1 MNKRILKSFSVILLW
16 AFSTQTVFA
25 AQPKLSYIRDAEIE
39 HTLRSYAS
47 PLFTAAGLNSE
58 DVSIHLINNKVINA
72 FVAGGQRMFFF
83 TGLLERVESPS
94 QLKGV
99 IAHET
104 GHIAGSHL
112 ARTQEALK
120 NATTKSIL
128 GYLLGAVAVIA
139 GGGKGG
145 IAVVGGAQAIA
156 AKSFLKYNREQESS
170 ADQASLR
177 YLERTGTSG
186 RGMLEFLQILEQNEQ
201 ISYGKIDPYWR
212 SHPISHERVTALRRH
227 VEQSPYRD
235 IPDSPEDIRAL
246 KMIQAK
252 LIGFTNDLEDTLKV
266 YPTDDKSEFARYAR
280 AIAYFRH
287 PDIAKGLTEIDSLLA
302 EDPGNP
308 YFHELKGQMLYENGD
323 ILGSLPPLEAAAQ
336 ILPYEP
342 LILTL
347 YGTALLS
354 TNQIEDIELAVTV
367 LKSSLAYDPNNSSS
381 WYQLAIAYNRIGD
394 TGNTALATAERF
406 LLLGNSLKAK
416 FHAQRAQELL
426 KAGSPG
432 SLRAEDIIS
441 FADRKIEDRNN

>member
-1 MNKRILKSFSVILLW
+1 M
-16 AFSTQTVFA
+16 AFSTQSVFA

-47 PLFTAAGLNSE
+47 PLFSAAGLNAD
-58 DVSIHLINNKVINA
+58 DVSIHLINNKIINA

-83 TGLLERVESPS
+83 TGLLERVENPS

-112 ARTQEALK
+112 ARTQEALA
-120 NATTKSIL
+120 NATTKSII
-128 GYLLGAVAVIA
+128 GYLLGAAAVIA

-145 IAVVGGAQAIA
+145 IAVTGAANTIA
-156 AKSFLKYNREQESS
+156 AKSFLKYSREQESS

-186 RGMLEFLQILEQNEQ
+186 RGILDFLRILEQNEQ
-201 ISYGKIDPYWR
+201 ISYGKVDPYWR
-212 SHPISHERVTALRRH
+212 SHPINHERIAAIRKQ

-235 IPDSPEDIRAL
+235 IPDSPEEIRAL
-246 KMIQAK
+246 KLIQAK
-252 LIGFTNDLEDTLKV
+252 LLGFTEDLDVVLKEFPV
-266 YPTDDKSEFARYAR
+266 GNNSEYARYAR
-280 AIAYFRH
+280 AIAYFRY
-287 PDIAKGLTEIDSLLA
+287 PDIEKGLKEIDSLLA
-302 EDPGNP
+302 ENPNNP

-323 ILGSLPPLEAAAQ
+323 ILGSLPSLQTAAQ

-347 YGTALLS
+347 YGTALVS
-354 TNQIEDIELAVTV
+354 TNRAEDLEVAIET
-367 LKSSLAYDPNNSSS
+367 LKRSVAYDPNNSSS
-381 WYQLAIAYNRIGD
+381 WYQLAIAYNRAGD
-394 TGNTALATAERF
+394 TGNTALTTAERF
-406 LLLGNSLKAK
+406 LLLGNLSKAK
-416 FHAQRAQELL
+416 FHAERAQELM
-426 KAGSPG
+426 KVGSPG

-441 FADRKIEDRNN
+441 LAKRKITEKDN